1 MYTQGI
7 ITRQA
12 HVDAFLFHGKK
23 SLVEGASFWRA
34 LLPGWQARFNP
45 HIFAKKKLDQQAA
58 ARK

>member
-1 MYTQGI
+1 MLM
-7 ITRQA
+7 
-12 HVDAFLFHGKK
+12 LFNFTGK

-34 LLPGWQARFNP
+34 LLPGLQTRFNP